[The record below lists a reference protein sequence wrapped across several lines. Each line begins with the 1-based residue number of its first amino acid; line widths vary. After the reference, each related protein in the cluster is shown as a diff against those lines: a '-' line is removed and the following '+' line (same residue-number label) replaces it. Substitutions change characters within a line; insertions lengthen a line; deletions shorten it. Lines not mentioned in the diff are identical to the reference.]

1 MARFCCLVILLV
13 VTAHVMVKK
22 GEASICVEPAVQQT
36 GAECNS
42 FIGRHQPEPSGQ
54 CCDAYRAVRSQL
66 KTRAERREYC
76 SCAHSV
82 ISQYPDSTARIPR
95 IDSLPEKCGLPFLFS
110 GDPKFDLS
118 LIHI

>member
-13 VTAHVMVKK
+13 VTAHIMVKK
-22 GEASICVEPAVQQT
+22 GEASICGEPAVQRI

-42 FIGRHQPEPSGQ
+42 FTGGHQPEPSGQ

-82 ISQYPDSTARIPR
+82 ISQYSDSAARIPR
-95 IDSLPEKCGLPFLFS
+95 IDSLPGKCGVPFLFS
-110 GDPKFDLS
+110 GDPKFDCNT
-118 LIHI
+118 

>member
-1 MARFCCLVILLV
+1 MARFCYLVILLV

-54 CCDAYRAVRSQL
+54 CCDAYRAVYSQL
-66 KTRAERREYC
+66 KTRREYC

-110 GDPKFDLS
+110 GDPKFDCNT
-118 LIHI
+118 